1 VGAQGTN
8 ITVFLEDNVDLMAYW
23 LAKQAGRSKR
33 TICEELLELA
43 VRKSYAEQQKKL
55 EKAGVRK

>member
-1 VGAQGTN
+1 M
-8 ITVFLEDNVDLMAYW
+8 FLEDNVDLMAYW